1 MRDAPAT
8 KLSIIAGLDPA
19 IHLLAKKMD
28 PRVKPAGDGGRAL
41 KLVLSIACVLTFALP
56 AAADKLDD
64 IRARGRLLVGTSDTS
79 PPFSSREDGKVVG
92 YDVDLAGEVTKRL
105 GLPMATVSILNSER
119 IPALQQDRV
128 DLVASGITRAENR
141 RKDVGF
147 SVAYLVSPHKVL
159 IRKDRGVRTVAQLA
173 GRELAL
179 VKGASVDAELKAAVP
194 NLQIVYFQSYDAC
207 FEALRDREVDGF
219 LADEVLL
226 ASFAQKS
233 GAAQDFTFV
242 PDYEL
247 PRTAGFAIKK
257 DEPRFTQLVDRVL
270 LDLEQ
275 SGQAQKI
282 FDAWFAP
289 AKRTFRIQPD

>member
-1 MRDAPAT
+1 MRDTPEHFPTVVRLIA
-8 KLSIIAGLDPA
+8 SIA
-19 IHLLAKKMD
+19 
-28 PRVKPAGDGGRAL
+28 
-41 KLVLSIACVLTFALP
+41 VLSAATSFAL
-56 AAADKLDD
+56 ADKLDD

-79 PPFSSREDGKVVG
+79 PPFSSRENSKVVG
-92 YDVDLAGEVTKRL
+92 YDVDLAAEVARRL
-105 GLPMATVSILNSER
+105 GLPMETISIINADR
-119 IPALQQDRV
+119 IPVLQQDKV
-128 DLVASGITRAENR
+128 DLVASGITRADNR
-141 RKDVGF
+141 RKDVDF

-159 IRKDRGVRTVAQLA
+159 IRKDRGIRTVAQLR

-194 NLQIVYFQSYDAC
+194 NLQILYFQTYDAC
-207 FEALRDREVDGF
+207 FEALREREVDGF

-233 GAAQDFTFV
+233 GLAQDFTFV

-257 DEPRFTQLVDRVL
+257 DERRFTQFVDKVL
-270 LDLEQ
+270 IDLEA

-289 AKRTFRIQPD
+289 ASRTFRIQPD